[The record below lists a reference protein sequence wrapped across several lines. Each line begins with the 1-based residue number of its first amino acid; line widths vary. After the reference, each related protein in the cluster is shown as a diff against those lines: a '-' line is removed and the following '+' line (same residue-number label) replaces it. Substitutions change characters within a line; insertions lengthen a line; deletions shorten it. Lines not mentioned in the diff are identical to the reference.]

1 MSDLNHPPLQGGSSR
16 PGLTPDEDLFC
27 GPWTQPA
34 SGLDDRE
41 RVRRI
46 SRELTQG
53 FARLAGLGPAVSIF
67 GSARTPEGSE
77 MYELARL
84 TAARLGRSGYSII
97 TGGGP
102 GIMEAANRGARDAGV
117 TSVGCNIELPHE
129 QVINPFLDVAVEFR
143 HFFARKV
150 MLVRYASAFVIFPG
164 GFGTIDEL
172 SEALT
177 LIQTG
182 KIHDFPVVLVGSDH
196 WRGLVGWMQD
206 RLQEDGLVG
215 PGDLRLMHVA
225 DDPDEIATLIE
236 CTAPRLASP

>member
-1 MSDLNHPPLQGGSSR
+1 MSDLNDTPLQRKSSGS
-16 PGLTPDEDLFC
+16 GLTQDEDLLC

-34 SGLDDRE
+34 PRLDDHE

-53 FARLAGLGPAVSIF
+53 FAKLADLGPAVSVF

-77 MYELARL
+77 MYQLART

-102 GIMEAANRGARDAGV
+102 GLMEAANRGARDAGV

-129 QVINPFLDVAVEFR
+129 QVVNPFVDVAVEFR
-143 HFFARKV
+143 HFFVRKV

-182 KIHDFPVVLVGSDH
+182 KIHDFPVVLVGSGH
-196 WRGLVGWMQD
+196 WDGMVEWMQD
-206 RLQEDGLVG
+206 RLVEDGLVG
-215 PGDLRLMHVA
+215 SGDLGLMHVA

-236 CTAPRLASP
+236 CTAPRP